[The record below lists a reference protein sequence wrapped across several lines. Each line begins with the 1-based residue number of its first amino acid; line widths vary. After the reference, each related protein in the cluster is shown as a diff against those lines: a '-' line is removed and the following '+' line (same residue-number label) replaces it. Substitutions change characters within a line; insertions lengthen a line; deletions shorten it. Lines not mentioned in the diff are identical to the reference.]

1 MTDTTTARLV
11 VGSDGRLRREDW
23 QRSTDGDMLWS
34 ARKTVLDLI
43 SWMDGTLDVLDPI
56 GCRRYNEDRDGNP
69 LHEDEGMGTCELIFE
84 WQRKLHR
91 VNGILRELEQRRE
104 VAHGADS
111 AAVPD

>member
-11 VGSDGRLRREDW
+11 VGSDGKLRREDW
-23 QRSTDGDMLWS
+23 QHSTDSDMLWS

-69 LHEDEGMGTCELIFE
+69 LHEDESMGTCELIFE

-104 VAHGADS
+104 VARGTDS
-111 AAVPD
+111 AALPD

>member
-1 MTDTTTARLV
+1 MTDTTTTRLV
-11 VGSDGRLRREDW
+11 VGSDGKLRREDW
-23 QRSTDGDMLWS
+23 QRSTDSDMLWS

-43 SWMDGTLDVLDPI
+43 SWMDGTLDVLDPV

-69 LHEDEGMGTCELIFE
+69 IHEDESMGTCELIFE
-84 WQRKLHR
+84 WQRKLSR
-91 VNGILRELEQRRE
+91 VNSILRELEQRRE